1 MVRAGLAY
9 PSEGPSNSLDVA
21 EFRVIMAE
29 PYLEESTQSL
39 PTHPTRLMMPGERKL
54 DLISNNFRFTLSP
67 QSTVFIYSL
76 SVKPR
81 IEGLDRNIIRG
92 ILGTLRSALVQALGE
107 FINCGT
113 VLFAQRDME
122 LLPECR
128 YFPSHDES
136 AQSRKR
142 KGPRLKFS
150 SSYQATVYKT
160 VIKKIGALC
169 PDQPESG
176 LGNQSMQFLNV
187 LVRSMLKELG
197 FIQLGSFR
205 NHYNESLQKTMDR
218 QRLLVLPGYFTSVNC
233 YRDGLQLRVDLVH
246 KVIRQDTVLEY
257 IEELLKQQDGRSRV
271 EADLKDSVIM
281 TVYGNRNLHKVKSV
295 LFDESPMS
303 TFEKG
308 SKLMTYSDYFQERY
322 HITILDKRQPLLEV
336 SRSNKESIRLIP
348 ELCRM
353 TGLSD
358 SMTANRELM
367 TGLSAITKKAPEERY
382 REITHLA
389 QQLNA
394 LQTNESWKIAINP
407 NPINIQGIQLQ
418 AATIQVRGGTIP
430 VNPNAKFLLQNQDI
444 LSSVRIDSWMVFF
457 SQRDSDLAELLV
469 TKVHQCGNSFGIVI
483 STPRMI
489 AVDNYGTKLEDMF
502 TGAILRETN
511 PQLQIVVTVL
521 PQQHKQIYNVIKG
534 KLTKDRPLPSQNVL
548 VSTIRKNNLSVF
560 SKIALQM
567 AAKVGCELWH
577 SVVPRSVPPNTM
589 IIGIDICKSQSKSDE
604 NVVGLC
610 ATLNNTFTKYWNQV
624 AFQRNN
630 QEMSVVLTPVILNVL
645 RQYYKQNNKSK
656 PSYIVLYRDG
666 VKPSQYHNVIQV
678 EIAKVLNT
686 LKTFDSTWNPR
697 VSIVVVN
704 KRVKARFFTRQQGSI
719 FNLPPG
725 VVVESAVV
733 ASHFNF
739 YLTSHHG
746 DGTLTPTHYNVVFDD
761 SGWTSDILE
770 NLTNCLCFD
779 YYNWTGAIRVP
790 APCMYARRMST
801 LVAKHSKTDFH
812 PTLSLHY
819 FYL

>member
-1 MVRAGLAY
+1 
-9 PSEGPSNSLDVA
+9 
-21 EFRVIMAE
+21 MAE
-29 PYLEESTQSL
+29 PYLEENLQSL
-39 PTHPTRLMMPGERKL
+39 PAHPTRLMLPGERKI
-54 DLISNNFRFTLSP
+54 DLISNNFRFTITP
-67 QSTVFIYSL
+67 ESTVFIYSL
-76 SVKPR
+76 SIKPR
-81 IEGLDRNIIRG
+81 VEELDRTIIRG
-92 ILGTLRSALVQALGE
+92 LISTLRPSLLRSIGE

-113 VLFAQRDME
+113 IVFAQKDFE

-128 YFPSHDES
+128 YVPSHDET

-142 KGPRLKFS
+142 KGPRMKLS
-150 SSYQATVYKT
+150 CSYQSTEYKT
-160 VIKKIGALC
+160 VIKKVGVLC

-197 FIQLGSFR
+197 LIQLGSFR
-205 NHYNESLQKTMDR
+205 NHYNESLQKSMDR
-218 QRLLVLPGYFTSVNC
+218 QRLLILPGYFTSVNC

-271 EADLKDSVIM
+271 EAELKDCVVM
-281 TVYGNRNLHKVKSV
+281 TIYGNRNLNRIKSI
-295 LFDESPMS
+295 LFDESPLS
-303 TFEKG
+303 TFERGTKT
-308 SKLMTYSDYFQERY
+308 MTYCDYFQERY
-322 HITILDKRQPLLEV
+322 HIAIADKRQPLLEV
-336 SRSNKESIRLIP
+336 GRNNKESIRLIP

-358 SMTANRELM
+358 NMTANRELM
-367 TGLSAITKKAPEERY
+367 TSLSGITKKTPDERY
-382 REITHLA
+382 REIVQLA

-394 LQTNESWKIAINP
+394 LNTNESWKIAINP
-407 NPINIQGIQLQ
+407 NPINIQGVQLQ
-418 AATIQVRGGTIP
+418 AASIQVRGGTIP
-430 VNPNAKFLLQNQDI
+430 VSPNAKFVMQNQDI
-444 LSSVRIDSWMVFF
+444 LSSIRIDSWMVFY
-457 SQRDSDLAELLV
+457 SQRDADVAELFV
-469 TKVHQCGNSFGIVI
+469 GKVQQCGNSFSIVI

-489 AVDNYGTKLEDMF
+489 CVDSYGTKMEDMF
-502 TGAILRETN
+502 VGAIMRETN
-511 PQLQIVVTVL
+511 PQLQIVVTIL
-521 PQQHKQIYNVIKG
+521 PQQYKLVYNVIKA

-548 VSTIRKNNLSVF
+548 SSTIRKNNLSVF

-567 AAKVGCELWH
+567 AAKVGSELWH

-589 IIGIDICKSQSKSDE
+589 IIGIDICKSQCKGDE

-610 ATLNNTFTKYWNQV
+610 ATLNNTFTKYWSQV
-624 AFQRNN
+624 TFQRNN
-630 QEMSVVLTPVILNVL
+630 QEMSTLLTPVLLNIL
-645 RQYYKQNNKSK
+645 RQYYKQNNKAK
-656 PSYIVLYRDG
+656 PTYIVLYRDG

-678 EIAKVLNT
+678 EIAKVINT
-686 LKTFDSTWNPR
+686 LKTFDSNWNPK
-697 VSIVVVN
+697 VTIVVVN
-704 KRVKARFFTRQQGSI
+704 KRVKARFFTKQQGVVH
-719 FNLPPG
+719 NLPPG
-725 VVVESAVV
+725 VVVETAVV

-812 PTLSLHY
+812 PNLSTHY

>member
-1 MVRAGLAY
+1 MV
-9 PSEGPSNSLDVA
+9 
-21 EFRVIMAE
+21 E
-29 PYLEESTQSL
+29 PYLEENLQSL
-39 PTHPTRLMMPGERKL
+39 PTHPTRLMLPGERKL

-67 QSTVFIYSL
+67 ESTVYIYSI

-81 IEGLDRNIIRG
+81 IENLDRTILRG
-92 ILGTLRSALVQALGE
+92 LIASLRPSLLQSLGE

-113 VLFAQRDME
+113 VLFAQRDIE
-122 LLPECR
+122 LLADCH
-128 YFPSHDES
+128 YTPSLDET
-136 AQSRKR
+136 AQGRKR
-142 KGPRLKFS
+142 KGPRLKFTCTF
-150 SSYQATVYKT
+150 QATVYKT
-160 VIKKIGALC
+160 VVKKVGLLC

-176 LGNQSMQFLNV
+176 LGNQSMLFLNV

-205 NHYNESLQKTMDR
+205 NHYNEDMQKSMDR
-218 QRLLVLPGYFTSVNC
+218 QRLLVLPGYFTSVNY

-257 IEELLKQQDGRSRV
+257 MEEMLKLQDGRSRL
-271 EADLKDSVIM
+271 EADLRDCVVM
-281 TVYGNRNLHKVKSV
+281 TVYGNRNLHRVKSV
-295 LFDESPMS
+295 LFDESPQS

-308 SKLMTYSDYFQERY
+308 TKTMTFYDYFQERY
-322 HITILDKRQPLLEV
+322 QITIADKRQPLLEV
-336 SRSNKESIRLIP
+336 GRYNKESIRLIP

-358 SMTANRELM
+358 SMTVNRELM
-367 TGLSAITKKAPEERY
+367 TELSTITKKAPEERF
-382 REITHLA
+382 REILNLA

-394 LQTNESWKIAINP
+394 LQTNEKWKIAINP
-407 NPINIQGIQLQ
+407 NPINIQGVQLQ
-418 AATIQVRGGTIP
+418 TASIQVRGGTIP
-430 VNPNAKFLLQNQDI
+430 VSPNAKFVLQNQDI
-444 LSSVRIDSWMVFF
+444 LSSIRIDSWMVFY
-457 SQRDSDLAELLV
+457 SQRDIDLTELLV
-469 TKVHQCGNSFGIVI
+469 SKVQQCGHSYGIVI
-483 STPRMI
+483 STPRLI
-489 AVDNYGTKLEDMF
+489 CVEGYGTKLEEMF
-502 TGAILRETN
+502 VGAIMRETN

-521 PQQHKQIYNVIKG
+521 SHQNKHVYNVIKA
-534 KLTKDRPLPSQNVL
+534 KLTKERPLPSQNVL

-589 IIGIDICKSQSKSDE
+589 IIGIDICRSLGKRDE

-610 ATLNNTFTKYWNQV
+610 ATLNSTFTKYWSQV
-624 AFQRNN
+624 TFQRNN
-630 QEMSVVLTPVILNVL
+630 QEMSVLLTPVLLNVL

-678 EIAKVLNT
+678 EIAKVLDT
-686 LKTFDSTWNPR
+686 LKTFDSTWNPK
-697 VSIVVVN
+697 VTIVVVN
-704 KRVKARFFTRQQGSI
+704 KHVKARFFTKQKGTIQ
-719 FNLPPG
+719 NLPPG
-725 VVVESAVV
+725 VVVETAVV

-746 DGTLTPTHYNVVFDD
+746 GGTLTPTHYNVVFDD

-812 PTLSLHY
+812 PNLSLHY

>member
-1 MVRAGLAY
+1 M
-9 PSEGPSNSLDVA
+9 
-21 EFRVIMAE
+21 
-29 PYLEESTQSL
+29 
-39 PTHPTRLMMPGERKL
+39 
-54 DLISNNFRFTLSP
+54 DLISNNFRFTLNP
-67 QSTVFIYSL
+67 DSTVFMYSI
-76 SVKPR
+76 SMKPG
-81 IEGLDRNIIRG
+81 IETVDRTIMRGLIAS
-92 ILGTLRSALVQALGE
+92 LRPSLLQAFGE
-107 FINCGT
+107 FINCGSI
-113 VLFAQRDME
+113 LFAQKDIE
-122 LLPECR
+122 VLAECS
-128 YFPSHDES
+128 YAPSLDETS
-136 AQSRKR
+136 QGRRR

-150 SSYQATVYKT
+150 SSFQATAYK
-160 VIKKIGALC
+160 VVFRKVGVFC

-176 LGNQSMQFLNV
+176 LGNQSVIFLNV
-187 LVRSMLKELG
+187 LVRSMLRELG

-205 NHYNESLQKTMDR
+205 NHYNEALQKSMDR
-218 QRLLVLPGYFTSVNC
+218 QRLLVLPGYFTSVNY

-246 KVIRQDTVLEY
+246 KIIRQDTVLEY
-257 IEELLKQQDGRSRV
+257 IEEMLKLPDGRSRI
-271 EADLKDSVIM
+271 EEDLKDCVIM
-281 TVYGNRNLHKVKSV
+281 TCYGNRNLHKVKSV
-295 LFDESPMS
+295 LFDESPQS

-308 SKLMTYSDYFQERY
+308 TKIMTYSDYFKERY
-322 HITILDKRQPLLEV
+322 QITIANKRQPLLEV
-336 SRSNKESIRLIP
+336 SRSSKESIRLIP

-367 TGLSAITKKAPEERY
+367 AGLGALTKKAPEERY
-382 REITHLA
+382 REILHLA

-394 LQTNESWKIAINP
+394 LQTNEKWKIAINP
-407 NPINIQGIQLQ
+407 NPMNIQGVQLQ
-418 AATIQVRGGTIP
+418 TTSIQVRGCTIP
-430 VNPNAKFLLQNQDI
+430 VSPTARFILQNQDI
-444 LSSVRIDSWMVFF
+444 LSSVRIDSWLVLY

-469 TKVHQCGNSFGIVI
+469 NKVQLCGSSYGITI
-483 STPRMI
+483 STPRLI
-489 AVDNYGTKLEDMF
+489 CVDGYGEKLEAMF
-502 TGAILRETN
+502 VGAIMRETN
-511 PQLQIVVTVL
+511 PQVQIVVTVL
-521 PQQHKQIYNVIKG
+521 APQNKHIYNTIKS
-534 KLTKDRPLPSQNVL
+534 KLTKERPLPSQNVL
-548 VSTIRKNNLSVF
+548 VSTIRKNILSIF

-589 IIGIDICKSQSKSDE
+589 IIGIDICRSLGRGDE

-610 ATLNNTFTKYWNQV
+610 ATLNSTFTKYWSQV
-624 AFQRNN
+624 TFQRNN
-630 QEMSVVLTPVILNVL
+630 QEMSTLLTPVLLNIL

-666 VKPSQYHNVIQV
+666 VKASQYHNVIQV
-678 EIAKVLNT
+678 EIAKVLDT
-686 LKTFDSTWNPR
+686 LKTFDSAWNPK
-697 VSIVVVN
+697 VTIVVVN
-704 KRVKARFFTRQQGSI
+704 KHVKARFFTKQKGAIQ
-719 FNLPPG
+719 NLPPG
-725 VVVESAVV
+725 VVVETAVV

-812 PTLSLHY
+812 PSLSSHY